1 MRRNLTSKETE
12 VEVRQ
17 ILVSFSDSTLVI
29 SNEKNNN
36 LKFQLKNLRGKNR
49 LFYISTLLLILRL
62 SLGLPTFYCFEVSS
76 SSHFSFTELLMQN
89 SFCLSVC
96 KMGFYRSQLETSDCS
111 KCPPHSV
118 ARQMGATACSCEDGY
133 YKIDSDPPSM
143 ACTRKGLTPILF
155 PQIYL

>member
-1 MRRNLTSKETE
+1 M
-12 VEVRQ
+12 RQ
-17 ILVSFSDSTLVI
+17 ILVSFSDSTFVI
-29 SNEKNNN
+29 SNEKKLKIPTKN
-36 LKFQLKNLRGKNR
+36 LKGKNR
-49 LFYISTLLLILRL
+49 QFYICTLLLILRL
-62 SLGLPTFYCFEVSS
+62 SLGLPTFYCFKVS
-76 SSHFSFTELLMQN
+76 SSHFSFSELLMQN

-96 KMGFYRSQLETSDCS
+96 KMGFYRSQLETSACS

-143 ACTRKGLTPILF
+143 ACTRKDLIPILF